1 MFLIVDDDKAMRQ
14 LMAAML
20 QEICVSDIKQ
30 AASGI
35 EALALVDQYPQKIDV
50 IILDLC
56 MPEMDGIE
64 VLRALAERNFSGRL
78 IVVSGLDKSVLRGA
92 LEIARLHPLNVVGA
106 LPKPIDL
113 NELTKVLKRTVSLAG
128 KKEDSFRHIQ
138 LDDLFDAIT
147 HRKIKP
153 YYQPLV
159 DIRND
164 KLVGIEAL
172 ARWEHET
179 LGMIPPDVFI
189 PMAEREG
196 VIYTLTNLMF
206 ELALKDFV
214 KLKQMNYQLNLA
226 FNLSATLLNLRK
238 LPDNFSKQV
247 QKHNIEPEEITLEI
261 TESFGIVNN
270 QEAMETLNRLRIQ
283 GFKLAID
290 DFGTG
295 YAAINNLL
303 NMPFTQ
309 IKIDRAFVT
318 DASNNEVAK
327 TLLEYCLKLSHDL
340 QLDVVCEGV
349 ESETDLNLVKQFD
362 GSIVQGFL
370 ISRPKPFKEL
380 VRWLESF
387 ESIVTHSG
395 NILP

>member
-1 MFLIVDDDKAMRQ
+1 MFLIADDDRSMRQ
-14 LMAAML
+14 LIVAML
-20 QEICVSDIKQ
+20 NEIGVSDVKE
-30 AASGI
+30 AASGV
-35 EALALVDQYPQKIDV
+35 EALFLVDQHPQQIEV
-50 IILDLC
+50 MILDLC
-56 MPEMDGIE
+56 MPQMDGIE
-64 VLRALAERNFSGRL
+64 LLRELAERNFSGRL
-78 IVVSGLDKSVLRGA
+78 VVISGLDKSVLRGA
-92 LEIARLHPLNVVGA
+92 LEVARMHPLNVVGA

-113 NELTKVLKRTVSLAG
+113 TELTKLLQRTASLTG
-128 KKEDSFRHIQ
+128 KVDESFRHLQ
-138 LDDLFDAIT
+138 LDDLFDAVM
-147 HRKIKP
+147 HRQIEP

-159 DIRND
+159 DIRNE
-164 KLVGIEAL
+164 KIVGIEAL

-206 ELALKDFV
+206 ELALIDFQ
-214 KLKQMNYQLNLA
+214 KLKQLGYPLHLS
-226 FNLSATLLNLRK
+226 FNLSATLLSLHK
-238 LPDNFSKQV
+238 LPDNLFKQL
-247 QKHNIEPEEITLEI
+247 QKHDIDPEEIILEI
-261 TESFGIVNN
+261 TESFGIVNDH
-270 QEAMETLNRLRIQ
+270 EAMETLSRLRLK

-309 IKIDRAFVT
+309 IKIDRSFVT

-327 TLLEYCLKLSHDL
+327 TLLESCLRLSHDL
-340 QLDVVCEGV
+340 ELDVVCEGI
-349 ESETDLNLVKQFD
+349 ESEEDLNLVKRFE
-362 GSIVQGFL
+362 GTIAQGFL

-387 ESIVTHSG
+387 DSIVKGGASK
-395 NILP
+395 